1 MSIEQVESAIQALPP
16 EERQQ
21 IARWFDDHRHELLK
35 SQSEGSGEEVISS
48 QQREVLS
55 RLAETDASPARL
67 EPFEEADL
75 DRMIQDFAHA
85 RAKKP
90 SAGQG

>member
-16 EERQQ
+16 EERRRLV
-21 IARWFDDHRHELLK
+21 RWFDDHRHEFLK
-35 SQSEGSGEEVISS
+35 PQREAPDEDVESS

-55 RLAETDASPARL
+55 RLAETDAHPDSL
-67 EPFEEADL
+67 EPFGEQDL
-75 DRMIQDFAHA
+75 DRMIRDFSHA

-90 SAGQG
+90 SAGQS